1 MCGLSPATFSHDAR
15 VENVERQ
22 IETGVCFSQERTM
35 TTTKERVEGIFEEVV
50 IIDHGILTM

>member
-15 VENVERQ
+15 VGNVERQ
-22 IETGVCFSQERTM
+22 IETGVCFSQEGTM